1 MTDTLC
7 ILKSINSIAMFN
19 SLLFIYYNI
28 DKYIHI
34 YNFVVQIFMLF
45 SFILKK
51 DMFIHIMHYIFW
63 FSIIFNSYICVH
75 KINNV
80 YLLFILGSIYKSW
93 GKNKNNNKRKC
104 VLSQMY
110 KIDKKQSVLEKGYEY
125 VFKYIDFSYILY
137 SLFLF
142 NVYKLIK

>member
-93 GKNKNNNKRKC
+93 GKNKNNKRKC

-110 KIDKKQSVLEKGYEY
+110 KIDKKQSVLEKGYKY
-125 VFKYIDFSYILY
+125 VFKYIDFSYLLY

>member
-110 KIDKKQSVLEKGYEY
+110 KIDKKQSVLDKGYEY